1 MRNTGKLESIEL
13 RVLRVCEALLFCPKM
28 KRPMREHEPFN
39 CKILS
44 QTGELHCLYVEYST
58 AADCRQVKRVKSAKG
73 MQIKAYSII
82 VPVL

>member
-1 MRNTGKLESIEL
+1 M
-13 RVLRVCEALLFCPKM
+13 CEALLFCPEI

-58 AADCRQVKRVKSAKG
+58 AADYRQLKRVKFAKRT
-73 MQIKAYSII
+73 QIILALLSCLYFGDKSF
-82 VPVL
+82 L

>member
-1 MRNTGKLESIEL
+1 M
-13 RVLRVCEALLFCPKM
+13 CEALLFCPKM

-58 AADCRQVKRVKSAKG
+58 AADCRQVKRVKFAKRT
-73 MQIKAYSII
+73 QINIGSVILS
-82 VPVL
+82 VLWR